1 MQTLGNWWD
10 AFLERVAEPIGD
22 AAVGLWG
29 LVSKH
34 GWPILM
40 LFPLGFSFIFAMTN
54 MTVRE
59 FVLYPLEVA
68 MTVAYAVVV
77 GVMMWGLA
85 KSPWPV
91 TIGATL
97 AAVAYGLVPH
107 MLIYHVYR
115 YGLIGRWTFGYWQT
129 LVIMA
134 LIGAVSIVA
143 LIIGAWLIRKI
154 LAAAFAVKQWYG
166 DQKTWVKWLIWIGL
180 GAIVF
185 AEFLILR
192 HAWSFPVILVSAFAI
207 SRTGPRPT
215 QPPTVLDPNAL

>member
-10 AFLERVAEPIGD
+10 VFLERVAEPIGD
-22 AAVGLWG
+22 AAVRLWE
-29 LVSKH
+29 LVAKH

-40 LFPLGFSFIFAMTN
+40 LIPMIFSFIFAMTN

-68 MTVAYAVVV
+68 MTVAYAVIV
-77 GVMMWGLA
+77 GAMMWGLA

-91 TIGATL
+91 TIAVTL
-97 AAVAYGLVPH
+97 TAIVYGLVPH

-129 LVIMA
+129 LGIMVI
-134 LIGAVSIVA
+134 IGAVSIV
-143 LIIGAWLIRKI
+143 LLMIGAWLIRKI

-166 DQKTWVKWLIWIGL
+166 NQKTWVKWLVWIGL
-180 GAIVF
+180 AAIVV
-185 AEFLILR
+185 AEILILR
-192 HAWSFPVILVSAFAI
+192 HAWSFLVILVLVVAI